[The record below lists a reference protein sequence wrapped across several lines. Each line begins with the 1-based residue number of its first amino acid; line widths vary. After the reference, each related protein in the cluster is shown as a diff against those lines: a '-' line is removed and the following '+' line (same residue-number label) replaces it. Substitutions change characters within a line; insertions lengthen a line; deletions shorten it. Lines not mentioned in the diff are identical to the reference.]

1 MKEENYLL
9 EQQIEILKEKGLI
22 IKDTALGKQILQ
34 HFNFFDIIKVYKNLF
49 IVNNVFVKNTT
60 IEKVFLFY
68 HYDRG
73 IQNILFKYSVYIE
86 RIFKNRLAEIL
97 SQEIG
102 ITKQEYLNIE
112 NYTVRNNNN
121 LILNNTLKEIRDVEG
136 ISEHPS
142 ILLKKITFSTTIN
155 LYNFLNEKLKEKMI
169 YFNYKDNEKQQAKN
183 LFRNS
188 LYIIRRYRNEIAHS
202 MDFINYRAERYIIFR
217 YLKKILNEYGY
228 IKLMNK
234 NHYSKRQR
242 GSNDIFSMML
252 SVILLLGNEFL
263 RIEMLK
269 ELEMFINKENK
280 EKFKSYAE
288 ITNLP
293 DNFLDRLQETLKE
306 KKNNYLFRS

>member
-9 EQQIEILKEKGLI
+9 EQQIEILKEKALI

-102 ITKQEYLNIE
+102 ITKQEYLKIE

-121 LILNNTLKEIRDVEG
+121 LILNNTLKEIRDIEG

-234 NHYSKRQR
+234 NDYSKRQR
-242 GSNDIFSMML
+242 GPNDIFSMML

>member
-121 LILNNTLKEIRDVEG
+121 LILNNTLKEIRDIEG
-136 ISEHPS
+136 ISEHPI

-234 NHYSKRQR
+234 NDYSKRQR
-242 GSNDIFSMML
+242 GSNDIFSMIL
-252 SVILLLGNEFL
+252 SIILLLGNEFL

>member
-102 ITKQEYLNIE
+102 ITKQEYLKIE

-234 NHYSKRQR
+234 NDYSKRQR

-252 SVILLLGNEFL
+252 SIILLLGNEFL

>member
-22 IKDTALGKQILQ
+22 IKDTALGKQILE
-34 HFNFFDIIKVYKNLF
+34 HFNFFDIIKVYTNLF

-121 LILNNTLKEIRDVEG
+121 LILNNTLKEIRDIEG

-234 NHYSKRQR
+234 NDYSKRQR
-242 GSNDIFSMML
+242 GSNDIFSMIL
-252 SVILLLGNEFL
+252 SIILLLGNEFL

-293 DNFLDRLQETLKE
+293 DNFLDRLQEILKE
-306 KKNNYLFRS
+306 KKNNYLFRG

>member
-102 ITKQEYLNIE
+102 ITKQEYLKIE

-202 MDFINYRAERYIIFR
+202 MDFINYRAERYIIYR

-234 NHYSKRQR
+234 NDYSKRQR
-242 GSNDIFSMML
+242 GPNDIFSMML

>member
-1 MKEENYLL
+1 
-9 EQQIEILKEKGLI
+9 
-22 IKDTALGKQILQ
+22 
-34 HFNFFDIIKVYKNLF
+34 
-49 IVNNVFVKNTT
+49 
-60 IEKVFLFY
+60 
-68 HYDRG
+68 
-73 IQNILFKYSVYIE
+73 
-86 RIFKNRLAEIL
+86 
-97 SQEIG
+97 
-102 ITKQEYLNIE
+102 
-112 NYTVRNNNN
+112 
-121 LILNNTLKEIRDVEG
+121 
-136 ISEHPS
+136 
-142 ILLKKITFSTTIN
+142 
-155 LYNFLNEKLKEKMI
+155 MI

-234 NHYSKRQR
+234 NDYSKRQR
-242 GSNDIFSMML
+242 GPNDIFSMML

>member
-102 ITKQEYLNIE
+102 ITKQEYLKIE

-234 NHYSKRQR
+234 NDYSKRQR
-242 GSNDIFSMML
+242 GSNDIFSMIL
-252 SVILLLGNEFL
+252 SIILLLGNEFL

>member
-1 MKEENYLL
+1 MEEGNYLL

-22 IKDTALGKQILQ
+22 IKDTALGKQILE

-102 ITKQEYLNIE
+102 ITKQEYLKIE

-121 LILNNTLKEIRDVEG
+121 LILNNTLKEIRDIEG

-234 NHYSKRQR
+234 NDYSKRQR
-242 GSNDIFSMML
+242 GSNDIFSMIL
-252 SVILLLGNEFL
+252 SIILLLGNEFL

-306 KKNNYLFRS
+306 KKNNYLFRG

>member
-1 MKEENYLL
+1 MEEGNYLL

-22 IKDTALGKQILQ
+22 IKDTALGKQILE

-102 ITKQEYLNIE
+102 ITKQEYLKIE

-121 LILNNTLKEIRDVEG
+121 LILNNTLKEIRDIEG

-234 NHYSKRQR
+234 NDYSKRQR

-252 SVILLLGNEFL
+252 SIILLLGNEFL

>member
-68 HYDRG
+68 HYDRA

-102 ITKQEYLNIE
+102 ITKQEYLKIE

-217 YLKKILNEYGY
+217 YLKKILNKYGY

-234 NHYSKRQR
+234 NDYSKRQR
-242 GSNDIFSMML
+242 GSNDIFSMIL
-252 SVILLLGNEFL
+252 SIILLLGNEFL

-288 ITNLP
+288 ITNFP

>member
-121 LILNNTLKEIRDVEG
+121 LILNNTLKEIRDIEG

-155 LYNFLNEKLKEKMI
+155 LYNFLNKKLKEKMI

-234 NHYSKRQR
+234 NDYSKRQR
-242 GSNDIFSMML
+242 GSNDIFSMTL
-252 SVILLLGNEFL
+252 SIILLLGNEFL

>member
-102 ITKQEYLNIE
+102 ITKQEYLKIE

-202 MDFINYRAERYIIFR
+202 MEFINYRAERYIIFR

-234 NHYSKRQR
+234 NDYSKRQR
-242 GSNDIFSMML
+242 GPNDIFSMML

>member
-102 ITKQEYLNIE
+102 ITKQEYLKIE

-234 NHYSKRQR
+234 NDYSKRQR
-242 GSNDIFSMML
+242 GPNDIFSMML

>member
-121 LILNNTLKEIRDVEG
+121 LILNNTLKEIRDMEG

-142 ILLKKITFSTTIN
+142 ILLKKITFSKTIN

-234 NHYSKRQR
+234 NDYSKRQR
-242 GSNDIFSMML
+242 GSNDIFSMIL
-252 SVILLLGNEFL
+252 SIILLLGNEFL

>member
-86 RIFKNRLAEIL
+86 RIFKNKLAEIL

-121 LILNNTLKEIRDVEG
+121 LILNNTLKEIRDIEG

-234 NHYSKRQR
+234 NDYSKRQR
-242 GSNDIFSMML
+242 GSNDIFSMIL
-252 SVILLLGNEFL
+252 PIILLLGNEFL

-293 DNFLDRLQETLKE
+293 DNFLDRLQETLK

>member
-121 LILNNTLKEIRDVEG
+121 LILNNTLKEIRDIEG

-234 NHYSKRQR
+234 NDYSKRQR
-242 GSNDIFSMML
+242 GSNDIFAMML
-252 SVILLLGNEFL
+252 SIILLLGNEFL

>member
-22 IKDTALGKQILQ
+22 IKDTDLGKQILQ

-121 LILNNTLKEIRDVEG
+121 LILNNTLKEIRDIEG

-183 LFRNS
+183 LFRSS

-234 NHYSKRQR
+234 NDYSKRQR

-252 SVILLLGNEFL
+252 SIILLLGNEFL

-306 KKNNYLFRS
+306 KKNNYLFRG

>member
-102 ITKQEYLNIE
+102 ITKQEYLKIE

-234 NHYSKRQR
+234 NDYSKRQR
-242 GSNDIFSMML
+242 GSNDIFSMIL
-252 SVILLLGNEFL
+252 SIILLLGNEFL

-306 KKNNYLFRS
+306 KKNNYLFKS

>member
-49 IVNNVFVKNTT
+49 IVNNVFIKNTT

-121 LILNNTLKEIRDVEG
+121 LILNNTLKEIRDIEG

-234 NHYSKRQR
+234 NDYSKRQR
-242 GSNDIFSMML
+242 GYNDIFSMML
-252 SVILLLGNEFL
+252 SIILLLGNEFL

>member
-22 IKDTALGKQILQ
+22 IKDTALGKQILE

-102 ITKQEYLNIE
+102 ITKQEYLKIE

-234 NHYSKRQR
+234 NDYSKRQR
-242 GSNDIFSMML
+242 GSNDIFSMIL
-252 SVILLLGNEFL
+252 SIILLLGNEFL